1 MIVTEIGNPEM
12 NSYVSSTEAEDYF
25 AQRIHAETWE
35 DIDND
40 ESFLIT
46 ATNNIDWY
54 LSFPGIK
61 TSTTQPLEWPREG
74 VFDTKN
80 QSSIDSNIIPVK
92 IKYAVLEFA
101 LSSIQADRT
110 IDSDMAGL
118 QEVQIGTLKVKSN
131 SSGSW
136 QETKTVIPEIIY
148 KILDGIIVSAGAGT
162 MFKTVI
168 RS

>member
-1 MIVTEIGNPEM
+1 MITEIGNPEM
-12 NSYVSSTEAEDYF
+12 NSYVSSTEAYDYF
-25 AQRIHAETWE
+25 AQRSHGETW
-35 DIDND
+35 DDVSNY

-46 ATNNIDWY
+46 ATNHIDWY
-54 LSFPGIK
+54 LSFTGTK
-61 TSTTQPLEWPREG
+61 TTETQPLEWPREG
-74 VFDTKN
+74 VFDTKS
-80 QSSIDSNIIPVK
+80 QSSVDSNTIPKK
-92 IKYAVLEFA
+92 IKFATLELA

-118 QEVQIGTLKVKSN
+118 QEVQIGTLMVKAN
-131 SSGSW
+131 SSGTW

-148 KILDGIIVSAGAGT
+148 KILDGIIVSAGSGT